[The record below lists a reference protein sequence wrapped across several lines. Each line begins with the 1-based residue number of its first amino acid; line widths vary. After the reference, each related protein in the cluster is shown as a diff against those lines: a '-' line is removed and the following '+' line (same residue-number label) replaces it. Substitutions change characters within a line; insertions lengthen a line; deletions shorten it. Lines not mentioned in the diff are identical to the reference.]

1 MSPLVICAAVTGG
14 AKAKTPHHPVTP
26 AAVVQSALE
35 CWRAGAAM
43 IHLHARRDD
52 GSTTT
57 DLAAYR
63 ALVESIRSA
72 GCDAILNLSA
82 GDDGGRA
89 SHAQRLAVAQAGAE
103 VVSLDAGPINI
114 AGRIYDNSPD
124 YLQRMS
130 AEMTRYRV
138 KAAVEIFDYGH
149 LEGLRKLAA
158 NGALQAPHFVEFV
171 MGVPG
176 GLPTDARLLPMLVE
190 ALPENSH
197 WCVSCQTSDPAVYR
211 EIMLWVFS
219 HGGHVR
225 TGMEDIIWAGPDRLA
240 QSNAELV
247 EQWTR
252 TAAIWGRSVAT
263 PAQARA
269 MLGLVQ
275 GDGQ

>member
-1 MSPLVICAAVTGG
+1 MNPLLICAAVTGG
-14 AKAKTPHHPVTP
+14 SKAKTPHHPITP

-57 DLAAYR
+57 DLPVYR
-63 ALVESIRSA
+63 ALVDAIRGA

-114 AGRIYDNSPD
+114 AGRIYDNSPE
-124 YLQRMS
+124 YLERM
-130 AEMTRYRV
+130 AGEMTRHRV

-149 LEGLRKLAA
+149 LDGLRSMAA
-158 NGALQAPHFVEFV
+158 SGALQAPHFVEFV

-176 GLPTDARLLPMLVE
+176 GMPADVRLLPMLVQG
-190 ALPENSH
+190 LPVQSH
-197 WCVSCQTSDPAVYR
+197 WCVSCQTADTAVYR
-211 EIMLWVFS
+211 EIMLWVFA

-225 TGMEDIIWAGPDRLA
+225 TGMEDIIWAGSGRLA
-240 QSNAELV
+240 KTNAELV

-252 TAAIWGRSVAT
+252 TAAIWDREVAS
-263 PAQARA
+263 PAQART
-269 MLGLVQ
+269 MLGLVH
-275 GDGQ
+275 GTAG

>member
-1 MSPLVICAAVTGG
+1 MNPLLICAAVTGG
-14 AKAKTPHHPVTP
+14 AKAKSAHHPVTP
-26 AAVVQSALE
+26 EAVVQSALE

-43 IHLHARRDD
+43 IHLHARRED

-57 DLAAYR
+57 DLETCR
-63 ALVESIRSA
+63 ALVRAVRSA

-89 SHAQRLAVAQAGAE
+89 SHAQRLAVAGAGAE

-124 YLQRMS
+124 YLERMC
-130 AEMTRYRV
+130 AQMRHHRV
-138 KAAVEIFDYGH
+138 KAAVEIFDFGH
-149 LEGLRKLAA
+149 LEGVRRLAA
-158 NGALQAPHFVEFV
+158 GGALQAPHFIEFV

-176 GLPTDARLLPMLVE
+176 GLPTDARLLPLLVE
-190 ALPENSH
+190 AVPPDAH
-197 WCVSCQTSDPAVYR
+197 WCVSCQSPDPAVYR

-240 QSNAELV
+240 RSNGELV

-252 TAAIWGRSVAT
+252 TAAIWGRDVAT

-269 MLGLVQ
+269 MLGLPQ
-275 GDGQ
+275 GAPA